1 MLKMDGWLSKV
12 PLESVFSLLPND
24 LKKKSSIKCMEELRS
39 SSKKNYAR
47 KRFYKL
53 NPPHR
58 KTIHLTYGSDLEHQ
72 YENTK
77 ALYEAI
83 PAFICKP
90 LFIKNKDGYSLFGQ
104 DFFEGK
110 AIDDLYNECKIDEGQ
125 VTKILE
131 KVHSIFQNLE
141 KPSSRECAEGEFKE
155 FCQIILKNKLF
166 TEVDF
171 QILEKEVFP
180 LISKWIEKANPTI
193 RWSQGDLA
201 ARNILVN
208 ANNDFRIIDCEF
220 ATNTHFHEEDWLRL
234 SKFSAGKFCKHPFVR
249 GISQEITFPVKLINL
264 LKQTNLNR
272 LVHSKLD
279 YNFYLNQDTF
289 DTLQE
294 ISNKAEIKSI
304 FLKAFSSRH
313 EFISDSLQQEQS
325 LNSKLTNEITNLTHQ
340 IEKVNALRTNALEE
354 LKSQKEKLAQRE
366 DKILRM
372 QHSFSWKITSP
383 IRFLRRYK
391 DKLFKDFPKV
401 INHQKNSIATAY
413 SRKNRKQKR
422 ENISSPFEI
431 KDLYSKK
438 SGSKRVKSF
447 DQNCLKTIWLI
458 PDFGVGSGGH
468 TTIFRTIMWLEKFG
482 HFSKIFICG
491 STQHGSA
498 QKAKEVINSHFFKL
512 DSCVEILIDPSQL
525 DNTLDPIIS
534 TSYETC
540 YFSRGID
547 SPAKR
552 FYFVQ
557 DYEPEFMPIG
567 SYYFLAKETYLF
579 GFNCIT
585 AGKWLASKIKSEG
598 GNVSGFFELAVDKNI
613 FFPTKSNQKNKVLQ
627 IAVYC
632 RSATPRRMS
641 EIVIYGLNLLKQ
653 KGYEFKVCFFGDT
666 KLPVSA
672 FFEYE
677 IKGVL
682 SPINLAQLYR
692 SSDFGCVFSGTNYSL
707 VPLEMMACGIPV
719 LEFDGQ
725 NTRQTY
731 PDGSVIFAEPKP
743 QAIANSLESLF
754 LAYPNYEQI
763 KTGLDYIKELSW
775 EDSVR
780 KIEYIIKTELLN

>member
-1 MLKMDGWLSKV
+1 
-12 PLESVFSLLPND
+12 
-24 LKKKSSIKCMEELRS
+24 
-39 SSKKNYAR
+39 
-47 KRFYKL
+47 
-53 NPPHR
+53 
-58 KTIHLTYGSDLEHQ
+58 
-72 YENTK
+72 
-77 ALYEAI
+77 
-83 PAFICKP
+83 
-90 LFIKNKDGYSLFGQ
+90 
-104 DFFEGK
+104 
-110 AIDDLYNECKIDEGQ
+110 
-125 VTKILE
+125 
-131 KVHSIFQNLE
+131 
-141 KPSSRECAEGEFKE
+141 
-155 FCQIILKNKLF
+155 
-166 TEVDF
+166 
-171 QILEKEVFP
+171 
-180 LISKWIEKANPTI
+180 
-193 RWSQGDLA
+193 
-201 ARNILVN
+201 
-208 ANNDFRIIDCEF
+208 
-220 ATNTHFHEEDWLRL
+220 
-234 SKFSAGKFCKHPFVR
+234 
-249 GISQEITFPVKLINL
+249 
-264 LKQTNLNR
+264 
-272 LVHSKLD
+272 
-279 YNFYLNQDTF
+279 
-289 DTLQE
+289 
-294 ISNKAEIKSI
+294 
-304 FLKAFSSRH
+304 
-313 EFISDSLQQEQS
+313 
-325 LNSKLTNEITNLTHQ
+325 
-340 IEKVNALRTNALEE
+340 
-354 LKSQKEKLAQRE
+354 
-366 DKILRM
+366 
-372 QHSFSWKITSP
+372 
-383 IRFLRRYK
+383 
-391 DKLFKDFPKV
+391 
-401 INHQKNSIATAY
+401 
-413 SRKNRKQKR
+413 
-422 ENISSPFEI
+422 
-431 KDLYSKK
+431 
-438 SGSKRVKSF
+438 
-447 DQNCLKTIWLI
+447 
-458 PDFGVGSGGH
+458 
-468 TTIFRTIMWLEKFG
+468 MWLEKFG

-641 EIVIYGLNLLKQ
+641 EVVIYGLNLLKQ

-743 QAIANSLESLF
+743 QAIANS
-754 LAYPNYEQI
+754 P
-763 KTGLDYIKELSW
+763 
-775 EDSVR
+775 
-780 KIEYIIKTELLN
+780 